1 MAPVLVK
8 SVNDLNFPEQAEK
21 EKACNEVTRLLPFAL
36 SLKAQFCLFI
46 RRAT

>member
-8 SVNDLNFPEQAEK
+8 GFNDLKFSEQAEK
-21 EKACNEVTRLLPFAL
+21 EKAGNEVTLFLPFAL
-36 SLKAQFCLFI
+36 SLKAQFCLFV

>member
-8 SVNDLNFPEQAEK
+8 GFNDSKSPEQAEK
-21 EKACNEVTRLLPFAL
+21 EKAGNEVTRFLPFAL
-36 SLKAQFCLFI
+36 SPKAQLCLFV